1 VRPCLLKFLAGLTAA
16 AAIAVQATLPQSST
30 GKESG
35 SWQPIPFNETDWQ
48 RDGAPTYRIEQ
59 GVLIFEGD
67 GRGRLMSRRTYSD
80 FELQVEF
87 RVSAGAN
94 NGIALRAPLGFQSS
108 RYGMEIQ
115 ILDDGAQEQPDKRR
129 ICGAIYGLYPAVKSA
144 VRPAGEW
151 NAIHIRCEGR
161 RVQVTLNGERIVDA
175 DLNAIRDR
183 EQLRERPGFLRE
195 SGYIGFIQHNGRV
208 EFRNLRLRELPATR
222 LPNQPPAGFTALF
235 NGRDLSGWQSWYA
248 DPPEIARMSADER
261 QQAQA
266 RANAQ
271 YLKHWRVH
279 DGELVFDGQGVH
291 LVTEKPYGDFEL
303 WLDWQIEAGGDSG
316 IYLRDTPQV
325 QIWDNPDGSG
335 GLYNNA
341 KHPNRPRVKADNPPG
356 QWNRFRI
363 LMLGERVTVWLNETL
378 VVHDVP
384 LENYWH
390 RGAPLPSSG
399 HIWLQ
404 AHGTPLRFRNIF
416 IRPL

>member
-1 VRPCLLKFLAGLTAA
+1 
-16 AAIAVQATLPQSST
+16 
-30 GKESG
+30 
-35 SWQPIPFNETDWQ
+35 
-48 RDGAPTYRIEQ
+48 
-59 GVLIFEGD
+59 
-67 GRGRLMSRRTYSD
+67 MSRRTYSD

-87 RVSAGAN
+87 RLSAGAN
-94 NGIALRAPLGFQSS
+94 NGIAIRAPLGFQAS
-108 RYGMEIQ
+108 RYGMEVQ
-115 ILDDGAQEQPDKRR
+115 ILDDAAHEPLDMRR
-129 ICGAIYGLYPAVKSA
+129 ACGALYGLYPAVKSA
-144 VRPAGEW
+144 VRLAGEW

-235 NGRDLSGWQSWYA
+235 NGRNLEGWQSWYA
-248 DPPEIARMSADER
+248 DPPDIARMNADER

-271 YLKHWRVH
+271 YLRHWRVR
-279 DGELVFDGQGVH
+279 DGELAFDGQGVH
-291 LVTEKPYGDFEL
+291 LITEKPYGDFEL

>member
-1 VRPCLLKFLAGLTAA
+1 MAVAWQVASTPSPQPAPPAA
-16 AAIAVQATLPQSST
+16 TKGWQAL
-30 GKESG
+30 
-35 SWQPIPFNETDWQ
+35 PFNETDWQ
-48 RDGAPTYRIEQ
+48 RDGAPTYRIED
-59 GVLIFEGD
+59 GILIFEGN
-67 GRGRLMSRRTYSD
+67 GRGRLMSRHTYSD

-87 RVSAGAN
+87 RLSAGAN

-115 ILDDGAQEQPDKRR
+115 ILDDRAQAQPDKRR
-129 ICGAIYGLYPAVKSA
+129 ICGAIYGLYPARKSA

-161 RVQVTLNGERIVDA
+161 RVQVRLNGERIVDA
-175 DLNAIRDR
+175 DLNTIRDR
-183 EQLRERPGFLRE
+183 EHLRERPGFLRE

-208 EFRNLRLRELPATR
+208 EFRNLRIRELPTAR

-248 DPPEIARMSADER
+248 DPPEIACMSDSER

-266 RANAQ
+266 HANQQ
-271 YLKHWRVH
+271 YLRHWRVEN
-279 DGELVFDGQGVH
+279 GELVFDGQGVH
-291 LVTEKPYGDFEL
+291 LLTEKTYDDFEL
-303 WLDWQIEAGGDSG
+303 WVDWKIEPSGDSG

-325 QIWDNPDGSG
+325 QIWDHPDGSG
-335 GLYNNA
+335 GLFNNERN
-341 KHPNRPRVKADNPPG
+341 PNRPLFKADNPPG

-363 LMLGERVTVWLNETL
+363 LMVGDRVTVWLNETL
-378 VVHDVP
+378 VVHDTP
-384 LENYWH
+384 LESYWD
-390 RGAPLPSSG
+390 RGAPLPKAG